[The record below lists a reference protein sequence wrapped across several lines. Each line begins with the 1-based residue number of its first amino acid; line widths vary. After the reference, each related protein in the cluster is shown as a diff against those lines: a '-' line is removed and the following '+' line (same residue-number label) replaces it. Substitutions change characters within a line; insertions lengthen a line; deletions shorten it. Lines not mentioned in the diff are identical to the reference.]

1 MLTINKLL
9 SEDLLKEAERE
20 IGRYEWEGTFADYLG
35 IVSDDSSVSRLSHK
49 LIYDSIVSDGVECS
63 EETARPVYKLF
74 KDSVYGQDNAIEE
87 IIEYFDCVIR
97 RFAERS
103 RARNRTL

>member
-35 IVSDDSSVSRLSHK
+35 IVSDDASVSRLSHK
-49 LIYDSIVSDGVECS
+49 LIYDSIVSGTRFSSLDGSGWPTRVSASSNE
-63 EETARPVYKLF
+63 A
-74 KDSVYGQDNAIEE
+74 KDLSA
-87 IIEYFDCVIR
+87 
-97 RFAERS
+97 
-103 RARNRTL
+103 